1 MKQMLGWVVIGVT
14 ALFVVMNLQ
23 RGSVWF
29 LGIRVEMP
37 IAFVVLASAF
47 LGALATYIFTT
58 LKGRT

>member
-1 MKQMLGWVVIGVT
+1 
-14 ALFVVMNLQ
+14 MNLQ
-23 RGSVWF
+23 RGTVWF

-58 LKGRT
+58 LKGRE